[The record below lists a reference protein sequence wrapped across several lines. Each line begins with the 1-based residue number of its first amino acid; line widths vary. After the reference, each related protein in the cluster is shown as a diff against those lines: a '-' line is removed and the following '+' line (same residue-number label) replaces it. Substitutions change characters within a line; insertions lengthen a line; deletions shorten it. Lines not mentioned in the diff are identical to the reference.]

1 MTNYKVLPEV
11 PTDEMI
17 KAVFTS
23 DKEWGND
30 YAPPKSD
37 CIAVYKAMYAAAPI
51 TKQDLIDDY
60 NNNHKPQAECEPVGE
75 IQHLDELNSVCTS
88 KLQVGTKLYTIPQDQ
103 SKRIDEL
110 EAENLMRKEI
120 MDEQSHYLRRLN
132 LCIGGEDSPTKYN
145 LEQCAKYLE
154 DEKCL
159 LQLVKELEADKQRL
173 IEALDYALSECKMLG
188 KDICN
193 FGMDYFYDET
203 FEDELKLLAEMKK
216 G

>member
-1 MTNYKVLPEV
+1 MKNYKVMPEV

-60 NNNHKPQAECEPVGE
+60 NNNHKPQVEYEPVARIVFDRRNNEKGVCSHKE
-75 IQHLDELNSVCTS
+75 RPQIWPLVGDKELL
-88 KLQVGTKLYTIPQDQ
+88 KYEYGTPLYTIPQDQ

-110 EAENLMRKEI
+110 EAKN
-120 MDEQSHYLRRLN
+120 
-132 LCIGGEDSPTKYN
+132 
-145 LEQCAKYLE
+145 AK
-154 DEKCL
+154 
-159 LQLVKELEADKQRL
+159 L

-188 KDICN
+188 KDIRN
-193 FGMDYFYDET
+193 FGMDYFYDEV
-203 FEDELKLLAEMKK
+203 FENELKLLDEMKK
-216 G
+216 GK